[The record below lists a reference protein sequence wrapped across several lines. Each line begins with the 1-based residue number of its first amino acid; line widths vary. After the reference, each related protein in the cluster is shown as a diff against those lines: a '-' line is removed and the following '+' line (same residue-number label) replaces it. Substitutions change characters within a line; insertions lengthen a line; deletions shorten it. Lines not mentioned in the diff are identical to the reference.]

1 MLKIKKAGS
10 QLLMPCYI
18 TDFTSGI
25 KEGPF
30 KSFKLGENMI
40 RYVLEK

>member
-1 MLKIKKAGS
+1 MVKIKKAGS
-10 QLLMPCYI
+10 QLLMLCYI
-18 TDFTSGI
+18 AEFTSLI
-25 KEGPF
+25 KEGPL